1 MGKGKTRTSSKSA
14 YTDTTN
20 KCINNTTF
28 MPDRVLHYETQK
40 EKHKK
45 NSFHNILETAIKI

>member
-28 MPDRVLHYETQK
+28 MSDRVLHYETQK
-40 EKHKK
+40 EKHTKK
-45 NSFHNILETAIKI
+45 ILFAIF